1 MSIANRVGALVVTAL
16 LALLAADAYVLR
28 DVVLPSFIGVDENRA
43 RDEVKRVRAEIDNE
57 LEQLERLATDWA
69 AWDEAYRFAKDRN
82 QGFLKSN
89 LETSV
94 MLDQRLALMWYLDLE
109 GKTIWGRALSP
120 DQPPARPHPS
130 FPGSGLAIDNP
141 LIRVKVPDI
150 GMSGLMQTPLGPMAV
165 ASHPIVTSHFQG
177 PLRGF
182 VVFGRLLDD
191 KYWETMGRRLGVA
204 VTGLAGAYMT
214 PESPEKQALTM
225 LKPSEIKLFVT
236 PDGKHQ
242 TAQAILHDLEG
253 KPVILLMSESVRLNY
268 ALGQE
273 TLRAALTA
281 LAISGVLLMG
291 LVYLLLRFYV
301 TRPLQQLA
309 FDIKSMEGCQTAG
322 IDILPAAKG
331 EVAKVSK
338 EVRGMLDRIAYLSH
352 IDALTGLPNRSYF
365 TERATHALALSR
377 RHEMKS
383 AVLLL
388 DLDGFKEVNE
398 TLGHDAGDRLLVAVA
413 GRLRSLLRECDTLA
427 RFGGDEF
434 LILAENLP
442 AVTGAAD
449 LAIRVLQLFKE
460 PLISEDIRHGRS
472 CSIGIAI
479 FPDDAQ
485 TVEDLLRMADIAMY
499 RAKSSGGNT
508 WRCHAESLE
517 CRREKGPEKS
527 PAPSQA
533 DS

>member
-1 MSIANRVGALVVTAL
+1 MSIANRVGALVVAAL
-16 LALLAADAYVLR
+16 LALLAVDAYVLR
-28 DVVLPSFIGVDENRA
+28 DVVLPSYVGMDEARA
-43 RDEVKRVRAEIDNE
+43 RDEIKRVQAELDNE
-57 LEQLERLATDWA
+57 LEQLGRLATDWA
-69 AWDEAYRFAKDRN
+69 AWDDAYRFAKDRN
-82 QGFLKSN
+82 QEFLKSN
-89 LETSV
+89 LETSA
-94 MLDQRLALMWYLDLE
+94 MLDQRLALMWYVDPE

-120 DQPPARPHPS
+120 DQPVARPHPS
-130 FPGSGLAIDNP
+130 FPGQGGLPIDNP
-141 LIRVKVPDI
+141 LIRVKEPDI
-150 GMSGLMQTPLGPMAV
+150 GVSGLMQTPLGTMAV

-191 KYWETMGRRLGVA
+191 KHWQKIGERLGVE
-204 VTGLAGAYMT
+204 VNGLAAT
-214 PESPEKQALTM
+214 PILSQESPQQQALAS
-225 LKPSEIKLFVT
+225 LKPGEIGLSVM
-236 PDGKHQ
+236 PGGKRQ
-242 TAQAILHDLEG
+242 SAQLLLYDLEG
-253 KPVILLMSESVRLNY
+253 KPAILLKTDSLRQNF

-273 TLRAALTA
+273 TLRAALIA
-281 LAISGVLLMG
+281 LAASGILLMG
-291 LVYLLLRFYV
+291 LVYLQLRFYV
-301 TRPLQQLA
+301 TRPLRQLA
-309 FDIKSMEGCQTAG
+309 IDIKSMEGSQKEG
-322 IDILPAAKG
+322 IDILPAARG
-331 EVAKVSK
+331 EVARVSK

-352 IDALTGLPNRSYF
+352 IDALTGLPNRGYF
-365 TERATHALALSR
+365 TERATHALSLSR

-413 GRLRSLLRECDTLA
+413 GRLRTLLRECDTLA

-449 LAIRVLQLFKE
+449 LAIRILHLFKE

-527 PAPSQA
+527 PAPSE
-533 DS
+533 S